1 MTMKDKLEP
10 TLVAWILYDT
20 TTDKKYIKMN
30 PADGSLAIF
39 DSEEA
44 AIAAKKTHYGTDYK
58 RCEYYSAPAVQEVFC
73 EDTVLSLAERTF
85 SAEVDEQ
92 LAEDIIQYARRLHSR
107 YTAPQHPSTKCP
119 GAGCTD
125 QGCPAHY
132 ANDYPPIPEVAK
144 LVEALEEMV
153 YVASMVDGWESF
165 PFYPMERAEEA
176 LALYRKQGGEL

>member
-1 MTMKDKLEP
+1 MKDKLAP

-58 RCEYYSAPAVQEVFC
+58 RCEYYSAPQQPEGFC
-73 EDTVLSLAERTF
+73 EDTALSLAERTF
-85 SAEVDEQ
+85 STEVDEQ

-107 YTAPQHPSTKCP
+107 YTAPQPT
-119 GAGCTD
+119 
-125 QGCPAHY
+125 
-132 ANDYPPIPEVAK
+132 PEIAK
-144 LVEALEEMV
+144 LVEALEGLLAIVQESTGV
-153 YVASMVDGWESF
+153 TGWHLNGDVAGWDEF
-165 PFYPMERAEEA
+165 EDVEIAEEA
-176 LALYRKQGGEL
+176 LALYRKEGGDV

>member
-1 MTMKDKLEP
+1 MKDKLAP
-10 TLVAWILYDT
+10 TLVAWILFDT

-58 RCEYYSAPAVQEVFC
+58 RCEYYSAPQQLEGFC
-73 EDTVLSLAERTF
+73 EDAALSLAERTF
-85 SAEVDEQ
+85 STEVDEQ

-107 YTAPQHPSTKCP
+107 YTAPQPVP
-119 GAGCTD
+119 DAVVMQLFAG
-125 QGCPAHY
+125 
-132 ANDYPPIPEVAK
+132 
-144 LVEALEEMV
+144 ALEGLLGIVQESTGV
-153 YVASMVDGWESF
+153 TGWHLNGDVAGWDEF
-165 PFYPMERAEEA
+165 EEVEIAEEA